1 MALERLQ
8 KIIAAAGIASRRKAE
23 ELIQAGLVS
32 VNGAT
37 VTELGTKADP
47 ETDSIRVQDKLL
59 HGPERHEYVALNK
72 PRGYV
77 TTVSDPE
84 GRPTVME
91 LLRSKARLYPVGRLD
106 FNSEGLLLLTNDG
119 DLAHKLMKAA
129 SHIPKTYLVKV
140 AGQPGED
147 QLRRLRAGVTIAEER
162 DPNRRVRT
170 APAQIRV
177 IKEADNPWLEVTLH
191 EGRNRQIRK
200 MFEEIGHHVEKIR
213 RVRYGPL
220 ELDLP
225 PGESRILTS
234 QEITKLQ
241 RATEPQA
248 RPQFAGAA
256 SSRLGA
262 NRRAAGAQFRGRNR
276 ESEAQTGEGRGERA
290 IFADRRPGRDAV
302 VRPPREERAE
312 RRPRPDSRSE
322 RPGRPSQ
329 FGTREGK
336 NQAGER
342 PPRRFDRPRRED
354 FRRTDRGERRPKF
367 ADRTGTGSR
376 EQRPAFS
383 AHPRQDN
390 RGKGPN
396 KFQARP
402 GQDRGPKD
410 GRDGRDDSRP
420 RFADLRS
427 NAGERRPRNFS
438 DKARSGKRPR
448 GPSKFS
454 NRPGQDSQG
463 EPRSERGP
471 RAGGSREGRTSP
483 SRFTPRG
490 RSSGDKRPPNRGRTG
505 GNQAK
510 PNRGSRG
517 GRP

>member
-23 ELIQAGLVS
+23 DLIQAGLVS

-47 ETDSIRVQDKLL
+47 ETDSIRVQDKVLQ
-59 HGPERHEYVALNK
+59 GPERHEYVALNK

-162 DPNRRVRT
+162 DPNRRIRT

-234 QEITKLQ
+234 QEIARLQ
-241 RATEPQA
+241 HATEPQIKPRFDERGGDRRGERIAAPRGQFRERAVERPKREYDREQRLRFTDRPRRDFAA
-248 RPQFAGAA
+248 RPQ
-256 SSRLGA
+256 
-262 NRRAAGAQFRGRNR
+262 R
-276 ESEAQTGEGRGERA
+276 EDRGERMPG
-290 IFADRRPGRDAV
+290 FDGRNQRP
-302 VRPPREERAE
+302 E
-312 RRPRPDSRSE
+312 
-322 RPGRPSQ
+322 RPSQ
-329 FGTREGK
+329 FGPPGRREEGPT
-336 NQAGER
+336 R
-342 PPRRFDRPRRED
+342 PPRSFDRPRREVRSRED
-354 FRRTDRGERRPKF
+354 RGGREGRGERRPPF
-367 ADRTGTGSR
+367 GGRVENR
-376 EQRPAFS
+376 ERGERPAFS
-383 AHPRQDN
+383 GRPRQNN
-390 RGKGPN
+390 RGERPN
-396 KFQARP
+396 RFTDRP
-402 GQDRGPKD
+402 PRREQR
-410 GRDGRDDSRP
+410 DSRP
-420 RFADLRS
+420 SRFADQRS
-427 NAGERRPRNFS
+427 ERGERQPRSSS
-438 DKARSGKRPR
+438 DRTRVGAESSSAR
-448 GPSKFS
+448 PSKFS
-454 NRPGQDSQG
+454 NRGGRRPASGPGSD
-463 EPRSERGP
+463 
-471 RAGGSREGRTSP
+471 
-483 SRFTPRG
+483 
-490 RSSGDKRPPNRGRTG
+490 
-505 GNQAK
+505 
-510 PNRGSRG
+510 RGSRPG
-517 GRP
+517 GDRKRPAQGTRFGARGRNAGEKRESSRGPTRGNQRGPKRGNRGPLS

>member
-1 MALERLQ
+1 MAVERLQ

-32 VNGAT
+32 VNGTT

-147 QLRRLRAGVTIAEER
+147 QLRHLRAGVTIAEER

-200 MFEEIGHHVEKIR
+200 MFEEVGHHVEKIR

-234 QEITKLQ
+234 QEIIKLQ
-241 RATEPQA
+241 RATEPQV
-248 RPQFAGAA
+248 RPRFAEREG
-256 SSRLGA
+256 SRPGSDKSH
-262 NRRAAGAQFRGRNR
+262 RSAAGRGQFGDRNR
-276 ESEAQTGEGRGERA
+276 EREGPKREDRGERPPRFA
-290 IFADRRPGRDAV
+290 SRRRDFTPRPAREEHADRRPSMGSRAA
-302 VRPPREERAE
+302 RP
-312 RRPRPDSRSE
+312 E
-322 RPGRPSQ
+322 RPSEFRARDP
-329 FGTREGK
+329 RD
-336 NQAGER
+336 QAGER

-354 FRRTDRGERRPKF
+354 SGRPDRSERRPKF
-367 ADRTGTGSR
+367 GGRPEKRDRGER
-376 EQRPAFS
+376 AAFS
-383 AHPRQDN
+383 DRPRHDD
-390 RGKGPN
+390 RGE
-396 KFQARP
+396 RP
-402 GQDRGPKD
+402 GRFPKKFND
-410 GRDGRDDSRP
+410 RP
-420 RFADLRS
+420 RRDASAAPPTRSADQR
-427 NAGERRPRNFS
+427 GE
-438 DKARSGKRPR
+438 
-448 GPSKFS
+448 
-454 NRPGQDSQG
+454 
-463 EPRSERGP
+463 RSERPPRSFSDRARGGERPARPPKFGNRSGQGSRRGP
-471 RAGGSREGRTSP
+471 RSDRSPHSGGGREGGSRM
-483 SRFTPRG
+483 SRFGSRG
-490 RSSGDKRPPNRGRTG
+490 RSAGDKRPSRRERTG
-505 GNQAK
+505 GNQGK
-510 PNRGSRG
+510 PSRG
-517 GRP
+517 KPGGRS